1 MTLRTC
7 IERART
13 RWPQCT
19 GSLHYKLNDNF
30 PAVSWSTVDWY
41 GAPKIGH
48 FVVRNAHAP
57 LHLCVLQSRCSIRGA
72 QQWSD
77 VWLFDETNALDGREW
92 RTRIR
97 LLGPDFQVLQEAEN
111 GGSGAVKS
119 PCGRPAFVIPWN
131 MAEYEPL
138 FLVADLFVEGAL
150 ADRTWYFYN
159 FEAKRG
165 CMFDRARTT
174 LSLAADRGI
183 AVVGNTG
190 SVPAMG
196 VAVTRP
202 GHADTFTPEEGFL
215 WLDPGET
222 RRIAVDSTDGLDVE
236 ALNAGGTR

>member
-1 MTLRTC
+1 
-7 IERART
+7 
-13 RWPQCT
+13 
-19 GSLHYKLNDNF
+19 
-30 PAVSWSTVDWY
+30 
-41 GAPKIGH
+41 
-48 FVVRNAHAP
+48 
-57 LHLCVLQSRCSIRGA
+57 
-72 QQWSD
+72 
-77 VWLFDETNALDGREW
+77 
-92 RTRIR
+92 
-97 LLGPDFQVLQEAEN
+97 
-111 GGSGAVKS
+111 
-119 PCGRPAFVIPWN
+119 